1 MADHP
6 RARLVRDALATA
18 LWRRRPDDVVRRSDQ
33 GAPPYT
39 PLAFGARCRGAGVR
53 PSMGSVGDA
62 YDDAPCE
69 SSFATLG
76 CGPLDRRRFRPQAA
90 ARAAYL
96 RHRAVLRLIEGWYKP
111 RRRHSAPGDL
121 APVEYDRRAQAE
133 A

>member
-1 MADHP
+1 M
-6 RARLVRDALATA
+6 
-18 LWRRRPDDVVRRSDQ
+18 
-33 GAPPYT
+33 
-39 PLAFGARCRGAGVR
+39 R

-76 CGPLDRRRFRPQAA
+76 CEPLDRRRFRPQAA

-96 RHRAVLRLIEGWYKP
+96 RHRAVLRFIEGWYKP
-111 RRRHSAPGDL
+111 RRRHSALGDL